1 MSHLATERIPPPD
14 YMTLDL
20 AHYSLE
26 HSDTPKQK
34 AHDVEL
40 MFSKGYDGIT
50 GTEAGQGDM
59 IRLLRVMSHEAGY
72 ALTIYK
78 SNFVCIQKKLI
89 IKGTKRKHAETFV
102 DNDLTKGRGFDLN
115 VVGMTVDTP
124 RLGTWSLL
132 ASHYATKG
140 RPTGG
145 ELGQNRRWNR
155 ELARGIGGLADE
167 LGVGK
172 ALSFYGGDQNIP
184 DREYDTFFGEDLTSA
199 WDELGKYENTG
210 HGNIDVIASHD
221 KDGRVEA
228 KYIRALD
235 DREQFMHGDHFPVEA
250 GFRVKLL
257 AS

>member
-1 MSHLATERIPPPD
+1 MSHLATEKKPHKNS
-14 YMTLDL
+14 MVLDL

-34 AHDVEL
+34 AHDVGL
-40 MFSKGYDGIT
+40 MFSKDYDGIT

-59 IRLLRVMSHEAGY
+59 IRLLRVYGHDAGY
-72 ALTIYK
+72 ALHIYK
-78 SNFVCIQKKLI
+78 SNFVAIKKKLI
-89 IKGTKRKHAETFV
+89 VKGTKVKHAETFV

-115 VVGMTVDTP
+115 VVGMTVTTP
-124 RLGTWSLL
+124 NLGTWSLL

-167 LGVGK
+167 LGAGK
-172 ALSFYGGDQNIP
+172 DLVFYGGDQNIP
-184 DREYDTFFGEDLTSA
+184 DREYDTFFGESLTSA

-210 HGNIDVIASHD
+210 HGNIDVIASYD

-228 KYIRALD
+228 RYIRALD
-235 DREQFMHGDHFPVEA
+235 DREQHMFGDHFPVEA
-250 GFRVKLL
+250 GFDVKLL